1 MGVIRSLGF
10 QSSGL
15 KSSFKELGT
24 RDSSVGNISITPST
38 GTTALMEIA
47 FLDNSDGGFPF
58 RRDFIDL
65 RDKNGDLLCL
75 AWVGSWH
82 QTHPDLSSLVDF
94 EPLTIWRQVSIPLV
108 YTQLVE
114 IVIHIYFF
122 CTLFG
127 MQVSS
132 RREYHWSI
140 FSKKSTNHIVIFTT
154 SGNAINPAQMHSQHF
169 QYLRPTQFIREPS
182 GAFKP
187 VKL

>member
-1 MGVIRSLGF
+1 MSLPQNVKCLLEVHRLLAIVVNDGWAVIRR
-10 QSSGL
+10 
-15 KSSFKELGT
+15 
-24 RDSSVGNISITPST
+24 RDYIDLIIEGQPFNSV
-38 GTTALMEIA
+38 EIL
-47 FLDNSDGGFPF
+47 FLDNSDGDSPF

-82 QTHPDLSSLVDF
+82 QTHPDLSSLVYF
-94 EPLTIWRQVSIPLV
+94 KPLTIWRQVSIPLV

-132 RREYHWSI
+132 RREYHWSF
-140 FSKKSTNHIVIFTT
+140 FSKKSTNHLVI
-154 SGNAINPAQMHSQHF
+154 
-169 QYLRPTQFIREPS
+169 
-182 GAFKP
+182 
-187 VKL
+187 

>member
-1 MGVIRSLGF
+1 MSENLELQCKFLQGNALF
-10 QSSGL
+10 SGQIYTA
-15 KSSFKELGT
+15 GT
-24 RDSSVGNISITPST
+24 NFTQLLVATIVTNLNSV
-38 GTTALMEIA
+38 EIL
-47 FLDNSDGGFPF
+47 FLDNSDGDSPF

-94 EPLTIWRQVSIPLV
+94 EPLSQRRQVSIPLV

-132 RREYHWSI
+132 RREYHCSNFYRTRVRSLRI
-140 FSKKSTNHIVIFTT
+140 LVTNSLTH
-154 SGNAINPAQMHSQHF
+154 
-169 QYLRPTQFIREPS
+169 
-182 GAFKP
+182 
-187 VKL
+187 